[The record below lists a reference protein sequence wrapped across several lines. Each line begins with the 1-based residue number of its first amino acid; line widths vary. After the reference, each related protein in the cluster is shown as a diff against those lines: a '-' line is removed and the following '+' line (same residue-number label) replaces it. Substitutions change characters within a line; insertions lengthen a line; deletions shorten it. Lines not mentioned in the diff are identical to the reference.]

1 MALHLPSEGQVVL
14 LRGEYWAVTEIKSQG
29 LPRSSADESNQLQH
43 LVSLSSLAEERL
55 GHEIE
60 VLWEIEVGASVMP
73 DLGLP
78 DVSQDR
84 FDEPEA
90 FAAFLDAM
98 RWGAVTSADTRTLQA
113 PFRSGAKIEAYQLE
127 PLRRAL
133 SGARA
138 NMLLAD
144 DVGLGKTIEAGLVVQ
159 ELLLRHRA
167 KTVCVVVPAG
177 LAIKWKEEMIDK
189 FGLDFV
195 IINSEELKNIRR
207 RFGTHVNPF
216 SFFPR
221 VIVSMQWLPGE
232 RAQGMLT
239 EIYDKVD
246 SDASGQARAYDI
258 LIVDEAAHVAPASP
272 QMSNK
277 ERRGYAVDTQRTFA
291 VRELARRCENRLF
304 LTATPHN
311 GYTESFTA
319 LLEMIDDRRFV
330 RGAIVDQKSLSE
342 VVVRRLKKD
351 LTEAGVRKFPSR
363 KVIAIPFTPSEEELN
378 AYKQLDAFLERR
390 KAELKKAKVSDMATL
405 LLKKRFLSSPL
416 AFAYTV
422 DNYLAARGLSIE
434 DAPDY
439 DEVLGERA
447 DDQEEGLIEQ
457 DEAIALRA
465 GIGAGLELNKTD
477 QNALN
482 QLSKWGRG
490 FLGKPDSRLQALLDY
505 LNKTLR
511 NDVNEIN
518 DERIVIFSEY
528 VDTVNWIKS
537 MLESHGFGEDRV
549 AVIIGTTDSDDREQ
563 IKAQFQADPSEQAL
577 RILLATDAAG
587 EGIDLQN
594 FCHRLVNFDIP
605 FNPNRLEQ
613 RAGRIDRYG
622 QDKDPEIYHFGA
634 NSESGVGYAGDI
646 EMLARVLRKVVQQVE
661 DLGSVNQIIAEEI
674 QTKLTGRK
682 SSSTNSKSKDKQ
694 PKKTPSKDDL
704 VIAKMMLGEREV
716 RSELTQ
722 LETQLEDTLNRLHVR
737 PENLRRVVDTALR
750 MDHQPPLKGKTD
762 GRSGTTVFEVPKLTL
777 GWQSSLSHLATR
789 LDPSH
794 QRFITFDSSVAEGRQ
809 DLVLVH
815 LGHPLVQHAARILRA
830 ALWRPDS
837 ELNRVTAVS
846 ISGLK
851 DPVVAALCRLV
862 LVGKGGVRLHE
873 EVFLAG
879 VRLKGKA
886 LGEEASEVLLEE
898 SLDGKNLISLSANQQ
913 FEVVQIW
920 NAKGTSGDIA
930 ARLAA
935 SIELRKSKRLQEV
948 TVLLQDRKKLDIERV
963 KEIFQR
969 FDGVLLESLKQAEEE
984 SEIAESQLFPEEKL
998 QRSKDVAKWRE
1009 RREVLEAEKSR
1020 EIVKVERRYEEI
1032 QPYEFSAALVFAYP
1046 QEDAK

>member
-1 MALHLPSEGQVVL
+1 MTSQLPSEGQVVL

-29 LPRSSADESNQLQH
+29 LPRSSADETNQLQH

-55 GHEIE
+55 GHEIQ
-60 VLWEIEVGASVMP
+60 VIWEIEVGSSVMP

-78 DVSQDR
+78 DVAHNR
-84 FDEPEA
+84 FDDPEA
-90 FAAFLDAM
+90 FASFLDAM

-113 PFRSGAKIEAYQLE
+113 PFRSGAKVEAYQLE

-177 LAIKWKEEMIDK
+177 LAIKWQEEMIEK
-189 FGLDFV
+189 FGLDFI

-207 RFGTHVNPF
+207 RFGLHVNPF

-272 QMSNK
+272 QMSSK
-277 ERRGYAVDTQRTFA
+277 ERRGYAIDTQRTFA

-330 RGAIVDQKSLSE
+330 RGAIIDQKSLSE

-351 LTEAGVRKFPSR
+351 LTEAGVRKFPAR
-363 KVIAIPFTPSEEELN
+363 KVIAISFTPSDEELT
-378 AYKQLDAFLERR
+378 AYKQLDDFLERR
-390 KAELKKAKVSDMATL
+390 KVELKKAKVSDMASL

-422 DNYLAARGLSIE
+422 DNYLAARGLLI
-434 DAPDY
+434 DDVPDY
-439 DEVLGERA
+439 DEVLGDRA
-447 DDQEEGLIEQ
+447 DEQEEGLIEQ
-457 DEAIALRA
+457 EESMALRA
-465 GIGAGLELNKTD
+465 GIGAGLELNKSD
-477 QNALN
+477 QVALG

-511 NDVNEIN
+511 NSANEIN

-528 VDTVNWIKS
+528 VDTITWIKS
-537 MLESHGFGEDRV
+537 ILESHGFGEDRV
-549 AVIIGTTDSDDREQ
+549 AVIIGSTESDDREQ
-563 IKAQFQADPSEQAL
+563 IKAQFQADPGEQAL

-622 QDKDPEIYHFGA
+622 QNKDPEIYHFGA
-634 NSESGVGYAGDI
+634 NSKSGVGYAGDI
-646 EMLARVLRKVVQQVE
+646 EMLSRVLQKVVQQVQ
-661 DLGSVNQIIAEEI
+661 DLGSVNQIISEEI
-674 QTKLTGRK
+674 QTKLLGRK
-682 SSSTNSKSKDKQ
+682 VPATGSKSKTNQ
-694 PKKTPSKDDL
+694 GKKTSNKDDL
-704 VIAKMMLGEREV
+704 VIANIMLGEREV

-750 MDHQPPLKGKTD
+750 IDHQPPLR
-762 GRSGTTVFEVPKLTL
+762 GRSDKRSGLTVYEVPKLAL
-777 GWQSSLSHLATR
+777 SWQSSLNSLGTR
-789 LDPSH
+789 LNPDN
-794 QRFITFDSSVAEGRQ
+794 RRLITFDTSLAEGRQ

-815 LGHPLVQHAARILRA
+815 LGHPLVQHSARILRG

-846 ISGLK
+846 VSGLK

-886 LGEEASEVLLEE
+886 LGEEASEILLEE
-898 SLDGKNLISLSANQQ
+898 TLDGRNLVSLSIAQQ
-913 FEVVQIW
+913 SEIVQIW
-920 NAKGTSGDIA
+920 NSKNAPGEISTK
-930 ARLAA
+930 LKE
-935 SIELRKSKRLQEV
+935 SIELRKNKRLLEV
-948 TVLLQDRKKLDIERV
+948 SVLLQDRKRMDVDRV

-969 FDGVLLESLKQAEEE
+969 FDSVLLESLKQAEEE
-984 SEIAESQLFPEEKL
+984 SEELESQLFPEEKL
-998 QRSKDVAKWRE
+998 QRAKDVAKWRE
-1009 RREVLEAEKSR
+1009 RRTVLEDEKSR
-1020 EIVKVERRYEEI
+1020 EIVKVEKRYEEI
-1032 QPYEFSAALVFAYP
+1032 HPYEFSAALVFAYP
-1046 QEDAK
+1046 QMDSR

>member
-14 LRGEYWAVTEIKSQG
+14 LRGEYWAVTEIKAQG

-246 SDASGQARAYDI
+246 SDASGQARAYDV

-272 QMSNK
+272 QMLNK

-477 QNALN
+477 QNSLN

-490 FLGKPDSRLQALLDY
+490 FRGKPD
-505 LNKTLR
+505 
-511 NDVNEIN
+511 
-518 DERIVIFSEY
+518 
-528 VDTVNWIKS
+528 
-537 MLESHGFGEDRV
+537 
-549 AVIIGTTDSDDREQ
+549 
-563 IKAQFQADPSEQAL
+563 
-577 RILLATDAAG
+577 
-587 EGIDLQN
+587 
-594 FCHRLVNFDIP
+594 
-605 FNPNRLEQ
+605 
-613 RAGRIDRYG
+613 
-622 QDKDPEIYHFGA
+622 
-634 NSESGVGYAGDI
+634 
-646 EMLARVLRKVVQQVE
+646 
-661 DLGSVNQIIAEEI
+661 
-674 QTKLTGRK
+674 
-682 SSSTNSKSKDKQ
+682 
-694 PKKTPSKDDL
+694 
-704 VIAKMMLGEREV
+704 
-716 RSELTQ
+716 
-722 LETQLEDTLNRLHVR
+722 
-737 PENLRRVVDTALR
+737 
-750 MDHQPPLKGKTD
+750 
-762 GRSGTTVFEVPKLTL
+762 
-777 GWQSSLSHLATR
+777 
-789 LDPSH
+789 
-794 QRFITFDSSVAEGRQ
+794 
-809 DLVLVH
+809 
-815 LGHPLVQHAARILRA
+815 
-830 ALWRPDS
+830 
-837 ELNRVTAVS
+837 
-846 ISGLK
+846 
-851 DPVVAALCRLV
+851 
-862 LVGKGGVRLHE
+862 
-873 EVFLAG
+873 
-879 VRLKGKA
+879 
-886 LGEEASEVLLEE
+886 
-898 SLDGKNLISLSANQQ
+898 
-913 FEVVQIW
+913 
-920 NAKGTSGDIA
+920 
-930 ARLAA
+930 
-935 SIELRKSKRLQEV
+935 
-948 TVLLQDRKKLDIERV
+948 
-963 KEIFQR
+963 
-969 FDGVLLESLKQAEEE
+969 
-984 SEIAESQLFPEEKL
+984 
-998 QRSKDVAKWRE
+998 
-1009 RREVLEAEKSR
+1009 
-1020 EIVKVERRYEEI
+1020 
-1032 QPYEFSAALVFAYP
+1032 
-1046 QEDAK
+1046 

>member
-1 MALHLPSEGQVVL
+1 MSNQLPSEGQVVL

-29 LPRSSADESNQLQH
+29 LPRSSADETNQLQH

-60 VLWEIEVGASVMP
+60 VIWEIEVGSSIMP

-78 DVSQDR
+78 DVNEKK
-84 FDEPEA
+84 FDNPEA
-90 FAAFLDAM
+90 FAAFLDSM
-98 RWGAVTSADTRTLQA
+98 RWGAITSADNHTLQA
-113 PFRSGAKIEAYQLE
+113 PFRSGAKVEAYQLE

-167 KTVCVVVPAG
+167 RTVCVVAPAG
-177 LAIKWKEEMIDK
+177 LAIKWKEEMLEK
-189 FGLDFV
+189 FGLEFI
-195 IINSEELKNIRR
+195 IINSEEIKNIRR
-207 RFGTHVNPF
+207 KFGSQVNPF

-232 RAQGMLT
+232 RAQGMLID
-239 EIYDKVD
+239 IYDKVD
-246 SDASGQARAYDI
+246 SDAAGRARAYDI

-272 QMSNK
+272 QNSSK
-277 ERRGYAVDTQRTFA
+277 ERRGYAIDTQRTIA
-291 VRELARRCENRLF
+291 VRELSQRCENRLF

-319 LLEMIDDRRFV
+319 LLEMIDDRRFA

-351 LTEAGVRKFPSR
+351 LTEAGVRKFPPR
-363 KVIAIPFTPSEEELN
+363 KVIAISFTPSDEELS
-378 AYKQLDAFLERR
+378 AYKQLDDFLDRR
-390 KAELKKAKVSDMATL
+390 KVELKKAKVSDMATL

-416 AFAYTV
+416 SFAYTV
-422 DNYLAARGLSIE
+422 DNYLAARGLSI
-434 DAPDY
+434 DDVPDY
-439 DEVLGERA
+439 DEVLGNRA
-447 DDQEEGLIEQ
+447 DEQEEGLIEQ
-457 DEAIALRA
+457 DESMALRG
-465 GIGAGLELNKTD
+465 GIGAGLELSKKD
-477 QNALN
+477 RDELG
-482 QLSKWGRG
+482 QLSKWGRSH
-490 FLGKPDSRLQALLDY
+490 LGKPDSRLQALLNF
-505 LNKTLR
+505 LNITLR
-511 NDVNEIN
+511 DGDNKIN

-528 VDTVNWIKS
+528 VDSINWIKS
-537 MLESHGFGEDRV
+537 MLEAHGFGEDRV
-549 AVIIGTTDSDDREQ
+549 AVIIGSTDSEAREQ
-563 IKAQFQADPSEQAL
+563 IKAQFQAEPSEQPL

-634 NSESGVGYAGDI
+634 NSESGIGYAGDI
-646 EMLARVLRKVVQQVE
+646 DMLARILRKVVQQVE
-661 DLGSVNQIIAEEI
+661 DLGSVNQIISEEI
-674 QTKLTGRK
+674 QSKLTGRK
-682 SSSTNSKSKDKQ
+682 LSVTGGSASKGQSKKV
-694 PKKTPSKDDL
+694 TRKDDS
-704 VIAKMMLGEREV
+704 VIAKVMLGERKV
-716 RSELTQ
+716 RTELTQ
-722 LETQLEDTLNRLHVR
+722 LERQLEDTLNRLHVR
-737 PENLRRVVDTALR
+737 PENLRRVVDTALK
-750 MDHQPPLKGKTD
+750 MDHQPPLKGKID
-762 GRSGTTVFEVPKLTL
+762 KRSGSNVYEVPKLSL
-777 GWQSSLSHLATR
+777 NWQPSLNLLATR
-789 LDPSH
+789 LNPNH
-794 QRFITFDSSVAEGRQ
+794 QRHITFDPSVAEGRQ

-815 LGHPLVQHAARILRA
+815 LGHSLVQHSARLLRA

-846 ISGLK
+846 IPKLK

-886 LGEEASEVLLEE
+886 LGEEATETLLEE
-898 SLDGKNLISLSANQQ
+898 SLDGKNLTPLSTGQIA
-913 FEVVQIW
+913 EIVRIW
-920 NAKGTSGDIA
+920 NSESNTGDISS
-930 ARLAA
+930 RLKE
-935 SIELRKSKRLQEV
+935 SIELRKGKRLQEV
-948 TVLLQDRKKLDIERV
+948 SVLLQERKKLDIERV
-963 KEIFQR
+963 EEIFKR
-969 FDGVLLESLKQAEEE
+969 FDGVLVASLKQAEEE
-984 SEIAESQLFPEEKL
+984 SDIAESQLFPEERL

-1009 RREVLEAEKSR
+1009 RRAVLENEKLR

-1046 QEDAK
+1046 SKDSN